1 MAEGDW
7 VMLMFA
13 DVMSGR
19 GRDNNF
25 LVIRLLAATAVVVG
39 HSYALS
45 YRECASC
52 SDPALWVGLPVPVH
66 SLGVEVFFMLSGL
79 LITASGVSNSPRNFY
94 LARALRIFPGLLVC
108 LLLMAFVLG
117 PLATS
122 LPLADYLSQRQ
133 VYRYVYS
140 PLLVLKDAQFV
151 LPGVSFTP
159 RTYGISVNGSL
170 WTIPL
175 EMRMYLVLGLL
186 VLVARACRWP
196 MAGLTLVALLFALG
210 LHTLHP
216 AYAEY
221 PFKLVVCFLAG
232 SAFYSCRA
240 LIPYGWWLLLACAGL
255 LLLSKDGRFE
265 VFACA
270 VLTLYGTLYF
280 AYCPQLKLPSWVQD
294 YSYGIYLYAFPIQQV
309 LAEAMPWAGPYW
321 LMLAAV
327 PASWLAGYVSW
338 ELVEKPAL
346 AMRKRFSKASPQQQL
361 A

>member
-1 MAEGDW
+1 
-7 VMLMFA
+7 MLMFG
-13 DVMSGR
+13 DVMKGR

-39 HSYALS
+39 HSFALS
-45 YRECASC
+45 YLECLSC
-52 SDPALWVGLPVPVH
+52 ADPALLLGMPVPVH
-66 SLGVEVFFMLSGL
+66 SLGVEVFFMVSGF
-79 LITASGVSNSPRNFY
+79 LIAASGERNGARDFY
-94 LARALRIFPGLLVC
+94 LARALRILPGLLVC

-117 PLATS
+117 PVVTS
-122 LPLADYLSQRQ
+122 LPLAEYFSKGQ
-133 VYRYVYS
+133 VYKYVYS
-140 PLLVLKDAQFV
+140 PLLIFKDAQFV

-159 RTYGISVNGSL
+159 RFHGVSVNGSL

-175 EMRMYLVLGLL
+175 EMRMYLVLGVL
-186 VLVARACRWP
+186 VLVARVCRWP
-196 MAGLTLVALLFALG
+196 MAGLTLAALVIALG

-216 AYAEY
+216 AYGEY

-240 LIPYGWWLLLACAGL
+240 VIPHGWWLLLACAGL
-255 LLLSKDGRFE
+255 FLLSKGGRFE
-265 VFACA
+265 VFTCA
-270 VLTLYGTLYF
+270 ILTLYGTLYF
-280 AYCPQLKLPSWVQD
+280 AYCPQVKLPSLVQD

-309 LAEAMPWAGPYW
+309 LAGAMPWAGPYW

-327 PASWLAGYVSW
+327 PASWFAGYVSW

-346 AMRKRFSKASPQQQL
+346 AMRKRFSRAGSRQQL